1 MNSRIIESDVKKN
14 TQPIT
19 IGGKTYNISF
29 TLNVI
34 DEIQAKYGDLNKL
47 ADVVG
52 KTSELKWLITVLVN
66 EAIEEHNED
75 YPDEKWDMVTESYIG
90 RRIDSFN
97 LNSFTKAIFAA
108 LGASMP
114 ADKSIGNIDDELE
127 AELADIND
135 IKPEKN
141 TIAEQ

>member
-1 MNSRIIESDVKKN
+1 MKARIIESDVKKN

-19 IGGKTYNISF
+19 IGDKTYDISF

-34 DEIQAKYGDLNKL
+34 DEIQGKYGGLNNL
-47 ADVVG
+47 ADVVE
-52 KTSELKWLITVLVN
+52 KTSELKWLIALLVN

-75 YPDEKWDMVTESYIG
+75 YPDDIWEKVTESYIG

-97 LNSFTKAIFAA
+97 LNTVTKSIFAA

-114 ADKSIGNIDDELE
+114 ADKSIGNIDDELN
-127 AELADIND
+127 AELADIENSE
-135 IKPEKN
+135 PEKN